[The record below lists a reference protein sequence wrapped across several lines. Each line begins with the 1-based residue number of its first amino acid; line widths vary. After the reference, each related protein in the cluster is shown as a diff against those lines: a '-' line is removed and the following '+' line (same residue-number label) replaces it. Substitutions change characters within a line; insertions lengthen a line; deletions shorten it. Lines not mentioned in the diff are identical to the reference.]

1 MTDND
6 RNPAEPKENPRL
18 NRTDR
23 RTQRSIRFSDPEWEV
38 VEKAAAGRGIAP
50 AEFVRNAAMNAA
62 SDKSSTDSAAITP
75 EIVELIKLT
84 HRCAYIL
91 STLKRDEM
99 IKEGRGRE
107 MDDMVDIARK
117 AQAELLSSG
126 QDARRS

>member
-1 MTDND
+1 MMTDDD
-6 RNPAEPKENPRL
+6 RNLTETDEIPRQ
-18 NRTDR
+18 NRTDK
-23 RTQRSIRFSDPEWEV
+23 RTQRSIRFSDPEWEA

-50 AEFVRNAAMNAA
+50 AEFVRTSAMNAA
-62 SDKSSTDSAAITP
+62 SEKSSTDSGAIAP
-75 EIVELIKLT
+75 EIVELIKRT

-91 STLKRDEM
+91 SSLKRDEM

-126 QDARRS
+126 

>member
-1 MTDND
+1 MTDDD
-6 RNPAEPKENPRL
+6 RNLTEMEENPRQ
-18 NRTDR
+18 NRTDK

-50 AEFVRNAAMNAA
+50 AEFVRTSAMNAA
-62 SDKSSTDSAAITP
+62 SEKSSTDSVAITP
-75 EIVELIKLT
+75 EIVELIKRT

-91 STLKRDEM
+91 SSLKRDEM

-107 MDDMVDIARK
+107 IDDMVDIARK

-126 QDARRS
+126 